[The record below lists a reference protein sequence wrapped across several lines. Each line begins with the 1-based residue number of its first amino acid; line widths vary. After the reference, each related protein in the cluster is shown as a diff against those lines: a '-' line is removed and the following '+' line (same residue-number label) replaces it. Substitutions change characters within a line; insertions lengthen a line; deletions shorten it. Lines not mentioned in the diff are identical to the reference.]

1 MNIEILILIVC
12 LGASTLLLLIALFL
26 TQKKN
31 KQVITEKL
39 ILEDKILKYSASDR
53 VIDSI
58 EIFLSKNEN
67 TNIKLC
73 ESIRLITN
81 AKSVIYSEMN
91 KSDGS
96 FKPVAKSSS
105 NDIELDNLETEYVDN
120 RSLAVITGIEGTS
133 KIMHNEEN
141 DIFPKWFK
149 DIGFESVISVPII
162 EGFETVG
169 CIYIFLENKIE
180 KNIDEFLKNIWII
193 TNLFIKTTKRIPI
206 SNFES
211 KEFVENINIEKTDK
225 NIKGLSL
232 DENLE
237 LLKFNNKEISLSNSE
252 YLIMKKLVDKNGE
265 VLPYEEIENVL
276 WPNKIG
282 INKSAMRLHI
292 HRLRDKLNNVSE
304 NQNLIKTV
312 RGKGIFL
319 EIISA

>member
-1 MNIEILILIVC
+1 MNLEILILIVF
-12 LGASTLLLLIALFL
+12 LGVSTLILLLALFI
-26 TQKKN
+26 TINKN
-31 KQVITEKL
+31 KKVIKEKQN
-39 ILEDKILKYSASDR
+39 LENMILKYSASNR

-81 AKSVIYSEMN
+81 AKIVIYSEMN

-96 FKPVAKSSS
+96 FKPSAKSSS
-105 NDIELDNLETEYVDN
+105 NDIDLEKLETEYVDDK
-120 RSLAVITGIEGTS
+120 SLAIITGIEGTS
-133 KIMHNEEN
+133 KIINNEEN

-149 DIGFESVISVPII
+149 GIAFESVISVPII
-162 EGFETVG
+162 EGFETIG
-169 CIYIFLENKIE
+169 CVYIFLENKIE

-193 TNLFIKTTKRIPI
+193 TNLFIKTKSGIPA

-211 KEFVENINIEKTDK
+211 KEFVENSLIDKKEQKT
-225 NIKGLSL
+225 KGLAL

-292 HRLRDKLNNVSE
+292 HRLRDKSNSVTE

-319 EIISA
+319 EIS